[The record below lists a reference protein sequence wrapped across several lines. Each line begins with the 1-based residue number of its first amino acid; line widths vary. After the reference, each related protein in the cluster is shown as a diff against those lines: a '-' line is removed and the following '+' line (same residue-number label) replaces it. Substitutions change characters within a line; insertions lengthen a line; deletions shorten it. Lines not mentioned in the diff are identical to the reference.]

1 MTLNILDYITSII
14 DSQNIQY
21 TFLKSPF
28 DNLSNMDYH
37 LRHKLGLNEEY
48 LSIQEWLLT
57 HCMPNT
63 IYLLRD
69 NFLLSYVIF
78 KLPNEYLDKGE
89 YVILGPLLF
98 SPLSNETFLKLSHK
112 HKWSSNIQNQFLS
125 FYEKITIFPSE
136 DRFIAFIISLLKS
149 IMGDNIYIHRLKLLE
164 KEIQMNMLDTVDL
177 CSDIDPNLSLIQ
189 NRYHT
194 ENDLLD
200 AVKHGN
206 YAKAVLYHKKFTQY
220 HIKPRVTNLL
230 RNEQNM
236 LIIFN
241 SLLRKAVEETQVHPY
256 HIDILSKRF
265 AIKIEAC
272 TNSEQLSSLAN
283 EMLHKYCI
291 LVQNHSLAHYS
302 SIIQKC
308 ITYIEFHYTENLT
321 LDVIT
326 HELNLSKSYLSNL
339 FKKEVGIT
347 ITDFIHKTQLRHA
360 LQLLNAT
367 NLPIHDIALECG
379 FDDINYFSRVFKKYQ
394 GQTPSNY
401 RKIIHEVNT

>member
-48 LSIQEWLLT
+48 FSIQEWLLT